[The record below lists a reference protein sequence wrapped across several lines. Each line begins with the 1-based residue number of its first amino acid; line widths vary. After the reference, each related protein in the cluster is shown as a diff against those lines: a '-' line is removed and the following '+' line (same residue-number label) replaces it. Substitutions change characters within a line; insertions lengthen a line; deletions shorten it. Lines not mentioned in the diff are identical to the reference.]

1 MPVEGFLDMT
11 APETL
16 ASAGRFWRSAQ
27 PLILASKSQ
36 GRQLA
41 LRQTGIPF
49 IAMPAEIDER
59 ALERGVLAKG
69 GGADAVVSELARAKA
84 LAISADNPGSLVLGA
99 DQAAS
104 CEQRLFGKP
113 GDLTEA
119 AGQLAFLAGR
129 THRLHSAAA
138 LARDGVVLFETVAH
152 ADMRVRPLSDA
163 FINAYLA
170 AVGETALTS
179 AGAYQAEGTGVHLFT
194 AISGDHWTILGLPLL
209 PVLEALRREGTLLA

>member
-1 MPVEGFLDMT
+1 MEGFLEMT

-16 ASAGRFWRSAQ
+16 ASAGRFWRSSQ

-36 GRQLA
+36 GRQFVLQ
-41 LRQTGIPF
+41 QTAIPF
-49 IAMPAEIDER
+49 AAIPADIDER
-59 ALERGVLAKG
+59 ALEQQVLAKG

-84 LAISADNPGSLVLGA
+84 LTISADNPESFVLGA

-119 AGQLAFLAGR
+119 ARQLSFLAGR
-129 THRLHSAAA
+129 THRLHSAVA
-138 LARDGVVLFETVAH
+138 LARGGVVLFETVAH
-152 ADMRVRPLSDA
+152 ADMQMRPLSGA
-163 FINAYLA
+163 FIDTYLA

-179 AGAYQAEGTGVHLFT
+179 AGAYQAEGMGVHLFT

-209 PVLEALRREGTLLA
+209 PVLEALRREGALLA